1 MTPESHLWG
10 QADPAAAE
18 LESTSAGT
26 AGFTYGPT
34 WAVPPPWMASSG
46 MLHPVR
52 VGGGN
57 DQHSKL
63 GSLFSPVLFT
73 CLSAKQKCLFTA
85 WETAGD
91 LFKHRLSRERGL
103 VLSSADVLSSPV
115 LPEFSLR
122 SLPIPAQQAQTTLS
136 SRFPGWG
143 WAFA

>member
-26 AGFTYGPT
+26 AGFTDGPT
-34 WAVPPPWMASSG
+34 WAVPPPWMGRWDATSSKRG
-46 MLHPVR
+46 R
-52 VGGGN
+52 GN

-122 SLPIPAQQAQTTLS
+122 SLPIPAQQAQTALS